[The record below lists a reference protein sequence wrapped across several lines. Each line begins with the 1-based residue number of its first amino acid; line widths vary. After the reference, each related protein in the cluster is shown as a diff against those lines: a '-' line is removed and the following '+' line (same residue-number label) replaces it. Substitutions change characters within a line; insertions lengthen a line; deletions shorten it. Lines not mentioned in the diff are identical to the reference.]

1 MTDPVYKIVEL
12 VGTSEESISD
22 AIDNAVKKAAK
33 SLRHL
38 GWFEVGQVR
47 GAIVGGKVGRY
58 QVTIRAGF
66 TLESNADAD

>member
-12 VGTSEESISD
+12 VGTSGVSISD
-22 AIDNAVKKAAK
+22 AIDNAVTKAAQ

-47 GAIVGGKVGRY
+47 GSVVDGKVGKY
-58 QVTIRAGF
+58 QVTLKAGF
-66 TLESNADAD
+66 ALEGDSAGD